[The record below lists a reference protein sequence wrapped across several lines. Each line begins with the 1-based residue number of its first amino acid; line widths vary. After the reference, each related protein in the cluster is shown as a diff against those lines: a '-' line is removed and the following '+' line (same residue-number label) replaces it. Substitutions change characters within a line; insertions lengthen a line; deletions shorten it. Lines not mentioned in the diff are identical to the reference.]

1 MTTWQVAEPVATQA
15 QQIAEAEGSIVG
27 SLEFCTGNLG
37 SRLVLVLGHTKCGAV
52 YGATKT
58 FLDAQGPS
66 KKAGS
71 ALQGLLQDLGV
82 VAQQAQEQMGP
93 GADSDAIA
101 AHAVKVNVFHTM
113 NFLLSFSKSIREA
126 VRSGQLEIQGG
137 IYDLETG
144 SVEFLG
150 KSPQQAQLL
159 ESSMPLPP
167 SMSSG
172 AAADHGMHGV
182 RTGADIAVKP
192 EAALKLLQQGNER
205 FAAGAPTA
213 AITSKDMRQA
223 LVKCGQAPHSAI
235 LGCADSRVPVDTVF
249 DAMPGDLFVL
259 RNAGN
264 TCTHATRWSRSR
276 HHMTSLLVMM

>member
-1 MTTWQVAEPVATQA
+1 M
-15 QQIAEAEGSIVG
+15 
-27 SLEFCTGNLG
+27 
-37 SRLVLVLGHTKCGAV
+37 LVLGHTKCGAV

-66 KKAGS
+66 TKAGS

-113 NFLLSFSKSIREA
+113 NFLLSFSKSIRE
-126 VRSGQLEIQGG
+126 
-137 IYDLETG
+137 
-144 SVEFLG
+144 
-150 KSPQQAQLL
+150 
-159 ESSMPLPP
+159 PP

-172 AAADHGMHGV
+172 AAADHDMHGV

-223 LVKCGQAPHSAI
+223 WVKCGQAPRSAI

-259 RNAGN
+259 RKAGN

-276 HHMTSLLVMM
+276 HH

>member
-1 MTTWQVAEPVATQA
+1 
-15 QQIAEAEGSIVG
+15 
-27 SLEFCTGNLG
+27 
-37 SRLVLVLGHTKCGAV
+37 
-52 YGATKT
+52 
-58 FLDAQGPS
+58 
-66 KKAGS
+66 
-71 ALQGLLQDLGV
+71 
-82 VAQQAQEQMGP
+82 MGP

-144 SVEFLG
+144 NVEFLG

-172 AAADHGMHGV
+172 AAADHGMH
-182 RTGADIAVKP
+182 AVKP
-192 EAALKLLQQGNER
+192 EAAQQGNER
-205 FAAGAPTA
+205 FAAGAPAA

-249 DAMPGDLFVL
+249 DAMPGDLSVL

>member
-1 MTTWQVAEPVATQA
+1 MQKYHYETLQT
-15 QQIAEAEGSIVG
+15 AEAEGSIVG

-58 FLDAQGPS
+58 FLDAQGPP

-82 VAQQAQEQMGP
+82 VAHQAQEEMGP

-113 NFLLSFSKSIREA
+113 NFLLSYSESIREA
-126 VRSGQLEIQGG
+126 VRSGQIEIHGG

-144 SVEFLG
+144 CVEFLG

-159 ESSMPLPP
+159 ESSMPVPP

-182 RTGADIAVKP
+182 RTGADVAVKP

-213 AITSKDMRQA
+213 ATTSRDMRQA

-264 TCTHATRWSRSR
+264 TCTHAAR
-276 HHMTSLLVMM
+276 

>member
-1 MTTWQVAEPVATQA
+1 MRCCLRRHQDVSGCPGSVQESWLC
-15 QQIAEAEGSIVG
+15 IARAS
-27 SLEFCTGNLG
+27 
-37 SRLVLVLGHTKCGAV
+37 A
-52 YGATKT
+52 
-58 FLDAQGPS
+58 GPGRRC
-66 KKAGS
+66 A
-71 ALQGLLQDLGV
+71 A
-82 VAQQAQEQMGP
+82 GP
-93 GADSDAIA
+93 GANGSWRGLRR
-101 AHAVKVNVFHTM
+101 HRCPCCQGECLPHHE
-113 NFLLSFSKSIREA
+113 LSAELQSIREA

-144 SVEFLG
+144 NVEFLG

-159 ESSMPLPP
+159 ESSVPLPP

-172 AAADHGMHGV
+172 AAADHGTHGV

-192 EAALKLLQQGNER
+192 EVALKLLQQGNER